1 MSKNISLNFKSIK
14 PQFEKLFKK
23 LSKHATFIVITL
35 VLLVYVF
42 MVWRISTLTTAE
54 PSAQAESA
62 ALAETSIPRVNRN
75 AVEQIQALEQNSTE
89 IQSLFNQ
96 ARNNPFQE

>member
-1 MSKNISLNFKSIK
+1 MGKNINLDLKSIK
-14 PQFEKLFKK
+14 PTLEKVLKRF
-23 LSKHATFIVITL
+23 SKHAAFIAITL

-42 MVWRISTLTTAE
+42 LVWRISTLTSTE
-54 PSAQAESA
+54 PSAEAESA
-62 ALAETSIPRVNRN
+62 ALAETNIPRVNKK
-75 AVEQIQALEQNSTE
+75 AVEQIQSLEQNSTE